1 MMETTYRDRLQSL
14 IFEAAGTRDVLNIP
28 LCKFEDRTKIVFDK
42 VRGSVRLMN
51 GMVVTDSEIDSYI
64 DKVLKTKL
72 P

>member
-1 MMETTYRDRLQSL
+1 MDSTYRDELQAL
-14 IFEAAGTRDVLNIP
+14 LFEATGTRNVLDLP
-28 LCKFEDRTKIVFDK
+28 LDRFEHKSKIVFDK

>member
-1 MMETTYRDRLQSL
+1 METTYRDRLQSL

-51 GMVVTDSEIDSYI
+51 GMVNTEPETQTYI
-64 DKVLKTKL
+64 TEVLNARL